1 MAPKRRIPSKGEIW
15 HVDGDPV
22 SGREFKGAH
31 YYLVISEQ
39 ALVAK
44 LGTAICV
51 PITSGGGL
59 ARSAS
64 VTVYLDGNSTD
75 TGKITGVAL
84 CYQVRALD
92 LAMRGASYAAKAET
106 HIVNEVLGLVV
117 DLIDPQ

>member
-15 HVDGDPV
+15 HIDGDPV

-92 LAMRGASYAAKAET
+92 LAMRGATYVAKAET

>member
-51 PITSGGGL
+51 PITSGAGL
-59 ARSAS
+59 VRSAS

-92 LAMRGASYAAKAET
+92 LAMRGATYAAKAET
-106 HIVNEVLGLVV
+106 HVVNEVLGLVV
-117 DLIDPQ
+117 DLIDPR

>member
-39 ALVAK
+39 SLVAK

-64 VTVYLDGNSTD
+64 VTVYLDGNATD

-92 LAMRGASYAAKAET
+92 LAMRGATYEAKAET